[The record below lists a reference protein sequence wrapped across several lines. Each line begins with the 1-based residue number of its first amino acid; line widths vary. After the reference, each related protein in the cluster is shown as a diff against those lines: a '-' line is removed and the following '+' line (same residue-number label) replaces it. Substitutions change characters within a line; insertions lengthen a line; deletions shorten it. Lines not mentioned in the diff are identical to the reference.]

1 MSVKPAR
8 FSDDSATRRASEPL
22 RTSHTLVALGMVAVL
37 CSALLVPSA
46 AYAAADPPCM
56 VCDASA
62 TVIT

>member
-1 MSVKPAR
+1 
-8 FSDDSATRRASEPL
+8 
-22 RTSHTLVALGMVAVL
+22 MVAVL